1 MMSHDKRVSHSDG
14 PSMALLE
21 RLLYAAAIACFVIV
35 HYVALQ
41 RIDAVAS
48 HATHTPSVT
57 LQGTD

>member
-21 RLLYAAAIACFVIV
+21 RLLYAATIACFVIV

-48 HATHTPSVT
+48 HATHTPSLT

>member
-1 MMSHDKRVSHSDG
+1 
-14 PSMALLE
+14 MALLE

-35 HYVALQ
+35 HTIALQ

-48 HATHTPSVT
+48 HATHPPSVT